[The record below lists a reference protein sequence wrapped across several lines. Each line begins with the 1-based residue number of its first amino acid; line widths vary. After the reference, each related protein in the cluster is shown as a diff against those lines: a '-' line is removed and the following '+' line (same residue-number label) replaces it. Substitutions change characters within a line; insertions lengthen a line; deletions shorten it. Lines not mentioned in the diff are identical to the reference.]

1 MNIFCCERVIH
12 MITSAFHSTDK
23 LQLLDRAYFKPL
35 KSAYSACADSWMLA
49 NPGTSISV
57 YAIAA
62 ICRQTLLRSATA
74 ENVVQ
79 GSFRTCGLCP
89 LDSNIF
95 TDDDFTGSLVTEEE
109 QPAKST
115 SSESHPHNP
124 SVSSVYENRL
134 LQNPS
139 DQSYTKDCCSKESPC
154 HPTTLFS
161 ISTDHS
167 RHNDPSDNSAKPALY
182 IQTLLYTRSIIA
194 TKCSVTTIDSWN
206 LWHLLS
212 YFKTFG

>member
-12 MITSAFHSTDK
+12 MITSPFHSTDK
-23 LQLLDRAYFKPL
+23 LQLLDRANFKPL
-35 KSAYSACADSWMLA
+35 KSACSACADSWMLA

-62 ICRQTLLRSATA
+62 VCRQTLLRSATA

-115 SSESHPHNP
+115 SSKSHPHNP
-124 SVSSVYENRL
+124 SVCAVYENRL
-134 LQNPS
+134 PQNPS
-139 DQSYTKDCCSKESPC
+139 DQSSTKDCCSKESPLY
-154 HPTTLFS
+154 HPTTLLS
-161 ISTDHS
+161 IFTDHS
-167 RHNDPSDNSAKPALY
+167 RNNDHSTKPALY
-182 IQTLLYTRSIIA
+182 IQTLFYTRSITA
-194 TKCSVTTIDSWN
+194 TKCWVTTIDSWN
-206 LWHLLS
+206 LWHLLI